1 MKNPAPLLLIV
12 GVIVLALLS
21 SVFTVQQ
28 NQMALRTQ
36 FGEVK
41 DATYAPGLHFKTP
54 FVDQIVKFER
64 RVLTQNY
71 TGETFLTNEGRALIV
86 DFYIKWQV
94 KEARLYFETTGGDE
108 NAAGQRLADIVKDGI
123 KNAVAQRTLQ
133 QIVAAD
139 RAAVTGDMIVRARES
154 VDALGV
160 QLVDVRVQRIDL
172 PEDVAARVFESMKQ
186 NFERLARQ
194 LRGEGEKEANRIRS
208 EADRKRTEILANAQR
223 DALRVRGEGDAIAAQ
238 TYSSA
243 YSKSPEFYAFYR
255 SLQAYQNSLGK
266 EGDVLVISPDSEFFR
281 YLREADGGRR

>member
-1 MKNPAPLLLIV
+1 
-12 GVIVLALLS
+12 VLALVS

-41 DATYAPGLHFKTP
+41 DATYAPGLHLKTP

-94 KEARLYFETTGGDE
+94 KEPRRYYETTGGDE

-133 QIVAAD
+133 QIVAAE

-223 DALRVRGEGDAIAAQ
+223 DALRVRGEGDAISAQ
-238 TYSSA
+238 TYSAA

-266 EGDVLVISPDSEFFR
+266 DGDVLVISPDSEFFR